1 MQHSSSCNGAYSR
14 IVYLGCAGV
23 SLETHS
29 VLEVVILRP
38 LETCRKDIF
47 FRERSLATPLFSLSP
62 LYPLPSLLFISP
74 YIFVV
79 VVISWWTSLWGVLI
93 KDPGPGENPRSSAAL
108 PSPLDMIEGFQLP
121 GARDS
126 SPSSTWAFQWGH

>member
-1 MQHSSSCNGAYSR
+1 MQHSSSCNGAYFR
-14 IVYLGCAGV
+14 IVYLGCAGIP
-23 SLETHS
+23 LETHS

-62 LYPLPSLLFISP
+62 LPPPFPSFHLPLYFCCCCYLLVDQS
-74 YIFVV
+74 
-79 VVISWWTSLWGVLI
+79 LI
-93 KDPGPGENPRSSAAL
+93 KDPGPGKNPRSSAAL